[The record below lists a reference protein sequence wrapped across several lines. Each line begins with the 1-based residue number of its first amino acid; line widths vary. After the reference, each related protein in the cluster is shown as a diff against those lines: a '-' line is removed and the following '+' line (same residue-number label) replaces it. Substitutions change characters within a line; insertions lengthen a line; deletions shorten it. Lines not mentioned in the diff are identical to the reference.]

1 MKEWSEKE
9 DQIKKEDEKVIKY
22 KQLWNLFDDGDK
34 NKNQINILLSKSG
47 VEVIDY
53 FLRRDVEKYESEP
66 EKNIKMLEELFSHAD
81 LNYINSNYN
90 DTNIL
95 MSCCEKGEPLLI
107 DLLLEEKYYAKKIDL
122 FKVDKNNENILHYLF
137 NRKNFDVDIDKIF
150 EKIMIYATSINKNKN
165 RVELLIKEDKNG
177 ITPLVIILK
186 KGWCNILKLYFK
198 YFEYK
203 PHIIKSNKNNYIHC
217 AIDGGNIKCLIS
229 ILNHCTLEELNQT
242 NSNGLTPSA
251 YAKEKKYY
259 YMSELIKEFQN
270 NYNNEEFKNILM
282 LPKIDS
288 NDIIKLFVDKNYSDV
303 QKYLYKYKINQSI
316 NVNVNNKYSNISFE
330 WNSLLTKRL
339 DAFNKGITPEHIL
352 SKFIKN
358 NKNNKKNN
366 NNNNS
371 YQNKKNVIATLYEFN
386 KFFNKYINE
395 NVIKDHIDEE
405 YNYSIDIVVYNKII
419 YYYKICD
426 YDSFLK
432 YINLYFTNIYPQC
445 NNDENDNND
454 KNENNKI
461 RINNYYKFIT
471 FVNISFL
478 LIEYFIKDNNEQ
490 FCQIIMDELEK
501 YFTKI
506 SPNEVA
512 NKKDKIVE
520 DNSVKNSDKR
530 KEIIKYL
537 NNNEILNPL
546 NNNLDDS
553 LCYLYLLEIYYIIKF
568 NSSKSEAIK
577 RINKLSN
584 IKFFNL
590 KSKEENEG
598 KEEKEEKEEEDEEEE
613 GEIEDNNIFD
623 DIHIDNNKN
632 NAKILNNSRQIIKK
646 VKIFMKNSNLANFA
660 DRSKLFYYEL
670 KSYLYYLSGDINKSN
685 SKIFNIKKKL
695 EANNIKSNEHKMFY
709 YNSQGI
715 INLRLKKY
723 SLAEHFFKLGINLF
737 KLIHNNLNTPDSIYH
752 NDIVINKS
760 EYLYKMKYNLGLSYF
775 YNNNYKEAFNI
786 FNELKDIQ
794 EIKNNIFFWFRFG
807 LTSLNLYLFS
817 LRKLKQKRRKYY
829 QDLNN
834 HKQKNDNEE
843 KTVENDSITSEKNS
857 IDELYEEYLKIYG
870 KETKY
875 EIETRSNKMNAIFIE
890 NNNTSNKKIINENH
904 LDISINSFKK
914 VLKIYKKMNLQNEN
928 KKAEDLK
935 FIFNFYTKNIGET
948 KEFKNMINKQNTN
961 KKSNI
966 PKSLIYSCYL
976 NLLFSYHL
984 KKKYLEIILLIK
996 NIKKEKIILSNS
1008 IKRKIKYYELLALIN
1023 LNRNKNAEDLINDQI
1038 NKYGNIDKDANNDFD
1053 CFNVDDC
1060 QIEKDINHKIL
1071 LQIGQVFIYCRNKNY
1086 EKAENKLLDI
1096 IKNNYNGNEDI
1107 SRYYYQLMIYILSSQ
1122 NKKNKTI
1129 NLIKYRWTQIQNS
1142 QNNINNNTHYY
1153 EDNNG

>member
-1 MKEWSEKE
+1 MKEWSVKE
-9 DQIKKEDEKVIKY
+9 DQIKKEDEKVIIY

-34 NKNQINILLSKSG
+34 NKNQINILLNKIG
-47 VEVIDY
+47 AEVIDY
-53 FLRRDVEKYESEP
+53 FLRRDVEKYEIEP

-95 MSCCEKGEPLLI
+95 MSCCEKGEPILI
-107 DLLLEEKYYAKKIDL
+107 DLLLEEKYYTKKIDL

-137 NRKNFDVDIDKIF
+137 NRNVFDVDIDKIF
-150 EKIMIYATSINKNKN
+150 EKIMIYATSNNKNKN
-165 RVELLIKEDKNG
+165 RVELLTKEDKNG
-177 ITPLVIILK
+177 ITPLVIILR
-186 KGWCNILKLYFK
+186 KGWYNILKIYFK

-203 PHIIKSNKNNYIHC
+203 SHIIKSNKNNYIHC
-217 AIDGGNIKCLIS
+217 AIEGRNIKCLIS
-229 ILNHCTLEELNQT
+229 ILNHCTLEELNQS

-251 YAKEKKYY
+251 YAKEKKYF

-270 NYNNEEFKNILM
+270 NYNNEEFKNILT

-288 NDIIKLFVDKNYSDV
+288 DDIIKLYADKNYSDV

-316 NVNVNNKYSNISFE
+316 NINVNNKYSNISFE
-330 WNSLLTKRL
+330 WNSLLTKKL

-405 YNYSIDIVVYNKII
+405 YNYCIDIVVYNKII

-432 YINLYFTNIYPQC
+432 YINLYFTNIYPQSEN
-445 NNDENDNND
+445 NNDENDINND
-454 KNENNKI
+454 NKSNEKI
-461 RINNYYKFIT
+461 RTNYYKYIT

-478 LIEYFIKDNNEQ
+478 LVEYFIKDSNEQ
-490 FCQIIMDELEK
+490 FCQIILDELDK

-506 SPNEVA
+506 SQTQE
-512 NKKDKIVE
+512 KKDINNN
-520 DNSVKNSDKR
+520 DNMEKSSDKK

-537 NNNEILNPL
+537 NNNEVLNPL
-546 NNNLDDS
+546 NKNLDDS
-553 LCYLYLLEIYYIIKF
+553 LCYFYLLQIYFIIKF
-568 NSSKSEAIK
+568 NSSKSELIK

-584 IKFFNL
+584 NKFVNF
-590 KSKEENEG
+590 KSD
-598 KEEKEEKEEEDEEEE
+598 EEKEEEDEEEE

-623 DIHIDNNKN
+623 DIHLDNNRN
-632 NAKILNNSRQIIKK
+632 NIKILNNSRQIIKK
-646 VKIFMKNSNLANFA
+646 VKIIMKNSNLNNFA
-660 DRSKLFYYEL
+660 NRFKMFYYEL
-670 KSYLYYLSGDINKSN
+670 KSYFYYLSGDINKSI

-695 EANNIKSNEHKMFY
+695 EADNLKSNEHKMFY

-794 EIKNNIFFWFRFG
+794 EIKDNIYFWFRFG
-807 LTSLNLYLFS
+807 LSSLNLYLFS
-817 LRKLKQKRRKYY
+817 LRKLKEKKRKYY

-834 HKQKNDNEE
+834 NKQKNDNEE
-843 KTVENDSITSEKNS
+843 KIDENDFISSESNS
-857 IDELYEEYLKIYG
+857 IDELYEEYEKMYG
-870 KETKY
+870 KENKY
-875 EIETRSNKMNAIFIE
+875 IEIETRSIKANKIFLE
-890 NNNTSNKKIINENH
+890 NNDIKNKKNNNDNH

-914 VLKIYKKMNLQNEN
+914 VLKIYKKIKFQNEN
-928 KKAEDLK
+928 KKTEDLK
-935 FIFNFYTKNIGET
+935 FIYNFYTKNIGET
-948 KEFKNMINKQNTN
+948 KEFKNMINRQNSN
-961 KKSNI
+961 KKTNI
-966 PKSLIYSCYL
+966 QKSLIYSCYL

-996 NIKKEKIILSNS
+996 NIKKEKILSNS

-1023 LNRNKNAEDLINDQI
+1023 LNRIKSAEDLINEEI

-1071 LQIGQVFIYCRNKNY
+1071 LEIGQVFIDCRNKNY

>member
-9 DQIKKEDEKVIKY
+9 DQIKKEDEKVIIY

-34 NKNQINILLSKSG
+34 NKNQINILLNKIG

-53 FLRRDVEKYESEP
+53 FLRTDVEKYEIEP

-107 DLLLEEKYYAKKIDL
+107 DLLLEEKYYTKKIDL

-137 NRKNFDVDIDKIF
+137 NRNVFDVDIDKIF
-150 EKIMIYATSINKNKN
+150 EKIMIYANSNNKNKN
-165 RVELLIKEDKNG
+165 RVELLTKEDKNG
-177 ITPLVIILK
+177 ITPLVIILR
-186 KGWCNILKLYFK
+186 KGWCNILKIYFK

-251 YAKEKKYY
+251 YAKEKKYF

-366 NNNNS
+366 NNINS
-371 YQNKKNVIATLYEFN
+371 YQNKKNVVATLYEFN

-445 NNDENDNND
+445 QNDNN
-454 KNENNKI
+454 E
-461 RINNYYKFIT
+461 RVNYYKYIT

-478 LIEYFIKDNNEQ
+478 LVEYFIKDKNKQ
-490 FCQIIMDELEK
+490 FSQIIMDELDK
-501 YFTKI
+501 YLSKI
-506 SPNEVA
+506 PPKNDFS
-512 NKKDKIVE
+512 D
-520 DNSVKNSDKR
+520 NSDKK

-537 NNNEILNPL
+537 NDNEVLNPL
-546 NNNLDDS
+546 NNSLDDS
-553 LCYLYLLEIYYIIKF
+553 LCYLYLLEIYSCIKF
-568 NSSKSEAIK
+568 NISKSETMK

-584 IKFFNL
+584 NKFINL
-590 KSKEENEG
+590 KSDEEN
-598 KEEKEEKEEEDEEEE
+598 EEEDEEEE

-623 DIHIDNNKN
+623 DIHTDNNRN
-632 NAKILNNSRQIIKK
+632 NSKIINNSRQIIKK
-646 VKIFMKNSNLANFA
+646 AKIIMKNSNLNNFA
-660 DRSKLFYYEL
+660 DRFNLFYYEL
-670 KSYLYYLSGDINKSN
+670 KSYLYYLSGDINKSS

-695 EANNIKSNEHKMFY
+695 ETNNIKSNEHKMFY

-807 LTSLNLYLFS
+807 LSSLNLYLLS
-817 LRKLKQKRRKYY
+817 LRKLKQKKRKYY

-834 HKQKNDNEE
+834 HKPKNDNEE
-843 KTVENDSITSEKNS
+843 KTEENDFVTSESNS
-857 IDELYEEYLKIYG
+857 IDELYEEYEKIYG
-870 KETKY
+870 KENKY
-875 EIETRSNKMNAIFIE
+875 IGIETRSYKMNKIFLE
-890 NNNTSNKKIINENH
+890 NNDSNNKKNINENH

-928 KKAEDLK
+928 KKSEDLK

-996 NIKKEKIILSNS
+996 NIKKEKILSNS

-1023 LNRNKNAEDLINDQI
+1023 LNRNKSAEELINDEI

-1071 LQIGQVFIYCRNKNY
+1071 LQIGQVFIYCRNQNY

-1107 SRYYYQLMIYILSSQ
+1107 SRYYYKLMIYVLSSQ

>member
-9 DQIKKEDEKVIKY
+9 DQIKKEDEKVIIY

-34 NKNQINILLSKSG
+34 NKNQINILLNKIG

-53 FLRRDVEKYESEP
+53 FLRTDVEKYEIEP

-107 DLLLEEKYYAKKIDL
+107 DLLLEEKYYTKKIDL

-137 NRKNFDVDIDKIF
+137 NRNVFDVDIDKIF
-150 EKIMIYATSINKNKN
+150 EKIMIYANSNNKNKN
-165 RVELLIKEDKNG
+165 RVELLTKEDKNG
-177 ITPLVIILK
+177 ITPLVIILR
-186 KGWCNILKLYFK
+186 KGWCNILKIYFK

-251 YAKEKKYY
+251 YAKEKKYF

-366 NNNNS
+366 NNINS
-371 YQNKKNVIATLYEFN
+371 YQNKKNVVATLYEFN

-445 NNDENDNND
+445 QNDNN
-454 KNENNKI
+454 E
-461 RINNYYKFIT
+461 RVNYYKYIT

-478 LIEYFIKDNNEQ
+478 LVEYFIKDKNKQ
-490 FCQIIMDELEK
+490 FSQIIMDELDK
-501 YFTKI
+501 YLSKI
-506 SPNEVA
+506 PPKNDFSE
-512 NKKDKIVE
+512 
-520 DNSVKNSDKR
+520 NSDKK

-537 NNNEILNPL
+537 NDNEVLNPL
-546 NNNLDDS
+546 NNSLDDS
-553 LCYLYLLEIYYIIKF
+553 LCYLYLLEIYSCIKF
-568 NSSKSEAIK
+568 NISKSETMK

-584 IKFFNL
+584 NKFINL
-590 KSKEENEG
+590 KSDEEN
-598 KEEKEEKEEEDEEEE
+598 EEEDEEEE

-623 DIHIDNNKN
+623 DIHTDNNRN
-632 NAKILNNSRQIIKK
+632 NSKIINNSRQIIKK
-646 VKIFMKNSNLANFA
+646 AKIIMKNSNLNNFA
-660 DRSKLFYYEL
+660 DRFNLFYYEL
-670 KSYLYYLSGDINKSN
+670 KSYLYYLSGDINKS
-685 SKIFNIKKKL
+685 SYKIFNIKKKL
-695 EANNIKSNEHKMFY
+695 ETNNIKSNEHKMFY

-807 LTSLNLYLFS
+807 LSSLNLYLLS
-817 LRKLKQKRRKYY
+817 LRKLKQKKRKYY

-834 HKQKNDNEE
+834 HKPKNDNEE
-843 KTVENDSITSEKNS
+843 KTEENDFVTSESNS
-857 IDELYEEYLKIYG
+857 IDELYEEYEKIYG
-870 KETKY
+870 KENKY
-875 EIETRSNKMNAIFIE
+875 IGIETRSYKMNKIFLE
-890 NNNTSNKKIINENH
+890 NNDTNNKKNINENH

-928 KKAEDLK
+928 KKSEDLK

-996 NIKKEKIILSNS
+996 NIKKEKILSNS

-1023 LNRNKNAEDLINDQI
+1023 LNRNKSAEELINDQI

-1071 LQIGQVFIYCRNKNY
+1071 LQIGQVFIDCRNKNY

-1107 SRYYYQLMIYILSSQ
+1107 SRYYYQLMIYVLSSQ

-1129 NLIKYRWTQIQNS
+1129 NLIKYRWTQIQNG
-1142 QNNINNNTHYY
+1142 QNNINNNSTHYY

>member
-1 MKEWSEKE
+1 M
-9 DQIKKEDEKVIKY
+9 
-22 KQLWNLFDDGDK
+22 
-34 NKNQINILLSKSG
+34 
-47 VEVIDY
+47 
-53 FLRRDVEKYESEP
+53 
-66 EKNIKMLEELFSHAD
+66 
-81 LNYINSNYN
+81 
-90 DTNIL
+90 
-95 MSCCEKGEPLLI
+95 
-107 DLLLEEKYYAKKIDL
+107 
-122 FKVDKNNENILHYLF
+122 
-137 NRKNFDVDIDKIF
+137 
-150 EKIMIYATSINKNKN
+150 
-165 RVELLIKEDKNG
+165 
-177 ITPLVIILK
+177 
-186 KGWCNILKLYFK
+186 
-198 YFEYK
+198 
-203 PHIIKSNKNNYIHC
+203 
-217 AIDGGNIKCLIS
+217 
-229 ILNHCTLEELNQT
+229 
-242 NSNGLTPSA
+242 
-251 YAKEKKYY
+251 
-259 YMSELIKEFQN
+259 
-270 NYNNEEFKNILM
+270 
-282 LPKIDS
+282 
-288 NDIIKLFVDKNYSDV
+288 
-303 QKYLYKYKINQSI
+303 
-316 NVNVNNKYSNISFE
+316 
-330 WNSLLTKRL
+330 
-339 DAFNKGITPEHIL
+339 
-352 SKFIKN
+352 
-358 NKNNKKNN
+358 
-366 NNNNS
+366 
-371 YQNKKNVIATLYEFN
+371 
-386 KFFNKYINE
+386 
-395 NVIKDHIDEE
+395 
-405 YNYSIDIVVYNKII
+405 
-419 YYYKICD
+419 
-426 YDSFLK
+426 K

-445 NNDENDNND
+445 NNDENSNDNG
-454 KNENNKI
+454 KI
-461 RINNYYKFIT
+461 RIKNYYKFIT

-478 LIEYFIKDNNEQ
+478 LVEYFIKDNNGQ

-501 YFTKI
+501 YFNKI
-506 SPNEVA
+506 SPN
-512 NKKDKIVE
+512 KKDGN
-520 DNSVKNSDKR
+520 DNDNDDNTSENSDKR

-537 NNNEILNPL
+537 NNNEVLNSL
-546 NNNLDDS
+546 NNTVDDS

-584 IKFFNL
+584 VKFLNL
-590 KSKEENEG
+590 KTEVEN
-598 KEEKEEKEEEDEEEE
+598 EEKEEEDEEEE
-613 GEIEDNNIFD
+613 GEIEDNNNFD
-623 DIHIDNNKN
+623 DNKN
-632 NAKILNNSRQIIKK
+632 NAKILNNSRQILKK
-646 VKIFMKNSNLANFA
+646 VKIFMKNSNLNNFA
-660 DRSKLFYYEL
+660 DRFKLFYYEL
-670 KSYLYYLSGDINKSN
+670 KSYSYYLSDDKNKNKNKSI
-685 SKIFNIKKKL
+685 SKIFNVKKKL
-695 EANNIKSNEHKMFY
+695 ETDNIKSNEHKMFY

-807 LTSLNLYLFS
+807 LSSLNLYLLS

-843 KTVENDSITSEKNS
+843 KTIENDSIASEKNS

-870 KETKY
+870 KENKY
-875 EIETRSNKMNAIFIE
+875 EIETRSNKMNTIFLEI
-890 NNNTSNKKIINENH
+890 NNDTNNKKTINENH
-904 LDISINSFKK
+904 LDISISSFKK
-914 VLKIYKKMNLQNEN
+914 VLKIYKKINLQNLQNEN
-928 KKAEDLK
+928 KKLEDLK

-948 KEFKNMINKQNTN
+948 KEFKNMINKQNIT
-961 KKSNI
+961 KKNNI

-996 NIKKEKIILSNS
+996 NIKKEKIVLSNS

-1023 LNRNKNAEDLINDQI
+1023 LNRNKSAEDLINDQI

-1071 LQIGQVFIYCRNKNY
+1071 LQIGQVFIYCRNQNY

-1107 SRYYYQLMIYILSSQ
+1107 SRYYYKLMIYVLSSQ

>member
-9 DQIKKEDEKVIKY
+9 DQIKKEDEKVIIY

-34 NKNQINILLSKSG
+34 NKNQINILLNKIG

-53 FLRRDVEKYESEP
+53 FLRTDVEKYEIEP

-107 DLLLEEKYYAKKIDL
+107 DLLLEEKYYTKKIDL

-137 NRKNFDVDIDKIF
+137 NRNVFDVDIDKIF
-150 EKIMIYATSINKNKN
+150 EKIMIYANSNNKNKN
-165 RVELLIKEDKNG
+165 RVELLTKEDKNG
-177 ITPLVIILK
+177 ITPLVIILR
-186 KGWCNILKLYFK
+186 KGWCNILKIYFK

-251 YAKEKKYY
+251 YAKEKKYF

-366 NNNNS
+366 NNINS
-371 YQNKKNVIATLYEFN
+371 YQNKKNVVATLYEFN

-445 NNDENDNND
+445 QNDNN
-454 KNENNKI
+454 E
-461 RINNYYKFIT
+461 RVNYYKYIT

-478 LIEYFIKDNNEQ
+478 LVEYFIKDKNKQ
-490 FCQIIMDELEK
+490 FSQIIMDELDK
-501 YFTKI
+501 YLSKI
-506 SPNEVA
+506 PPKNDFS
-512 NKKDKIVE
+512 D
-520 DNSVKNSDKR
+520 NSDKK

-537 NNNEILNPL
+537 NDNEVLNPL
-546 NNNLDDS
+546 NNSLDDS
-553 LCYLYLLEIYYIIKF
+553 LCYLYLLEIYSCIKF
-568 NSSKSEAIK
+568 NISKSETMK

-584 IKFFNL
+584 NKFINL
-590 KSKEENEG
+590 KSDEEN
-598 KEEKEEKEEEDEEEE
+598 EEEDEEEE

-623 DIHIDNNKN
+623 DIHTDNNRN
-632 NAKILNNSRQIIKK
+632 NAKLINNSRQIIKK
-646 VKIFMKNSNLANFA
+646 AKIIMKNSNLNNFA
-660 DRSKLFYYEL
+660 DRFNLFYYEL
-670 KSYLYYLSGDINKSN
+670 KSYLYYLSGDINKSS

-695 EANNIKSNEHKMFY
+695 ETNNIKSNEHKMFY

-807 LTSLNLYLFS
+807 LSSLNLYLLS
-817 LRKLKQKRRKYY
+817 LRKLKQKKRKYY

-834 HKQKNDNEE
+834 HKPKNDNEE
-843 KTVENDSITSEKNS
+843 KTEENDFVTSESNS
-857 IDELYEEYLKIYG
+857 IDELYEEYEKIYG
-870 KETKY
+870 KENKY
-875 EIETRSNKMNAIFIE
+875 IEIETRSYKMNKIFLE
-890 NNNTSNKKIINENH
+890 NNDLNNKKNINENH

-928 KKAEDLK
+928 KKSEDLK

-996 NIKKEKIILSNS
+996 NIKKEKILSNS

-1023 LNRNKNAEDLINDQI
+1023 LNRNKSAEELINDQI

-1071 LQIGQVFIYCRNKNY
+1071 LQIGQVFIDCRNKNY

-1107 SRYYYQLMIYILSSQ
+1107 SRYYYQLMIYVLSSQ

-1129 NLIKYRWTQIQNS
+1129 NLIKYRWTQIQNG
-1142 QNNINNNTHYY
+1142 QNNINNNSTHYY

>member
-1 MKEWSEKE
+1 
-9 DQIKKEDEKVIKY
+9 
-22 KQLWNLFDDGDK
+22 
-34 NKNQINILLSKSG
+34 
-47 VEVIDY
+47 
-53 FLRRDVEKYESEP
+53 
-66 EKNIKMLEELFSHAD
+66 
-81 LNYINSNYN
+81 
-90 DTNIL
+90 
-95 MSCCEKGEPLLI
+95 
-107 DLLLEEKYYAKKIDL
+107 
-122 FKVDKNNENILHYLF
+122 
-137 NRKNFDVDIDKIF
+137 
-150 EKIMIYATSINKNKN
+150 
-165 RVELLIKEDKNG
+165 
-177 ITPLVIILK
+177 
-186 KGWCNILKLYFK
+186 
-198 YFEYK
+198 
-203 PHIIKSNKNNYIHC
+203 
-217 AIDGGNIKCLIS
+217 
-229 ILNHCTLEELNQT
+229 
-242 NSNGLTPSA
+242 
-251 YAKEKKYY
+251 
-259 YMSELIKEFQN
+259 
-270 NYNNEEFKNILM
+270 M

-366 NNNNS
+366 NNNS

-386 KFFNKYINE
+386 KFFNKYIND

-445 NNDENDNND
+445 NNDENSNDNG
-454 KNENNKI
+454 KI
-461 RINNYYKFIT
+461 RIKNYYKFIT

-478 LIEYFIKDNNEQ
+478 LVEYFIKDNNGQ

-501 YFTKI
+501 YFNKI
-506 SPNEVA
+506 SPN
-512 NKKDKIVE
+512 KIDNNDND
-520 DNSVKNSDKR
+520 DNSFENSDKR

-537 NNNEILNPL
+537 NNNEVLNSL
-546 NNNLDDS
+546 NNTVDDS

-568 NSSKSEAIK
+568 NSSKSEVIK

-584 IKFFNL
+584 VKFLNL
-590 KSKEENEG
+590 KTEVEN
-598 KEEKEEKEEEDEEEE
+598 EEKEEEDEEEE
-613 GEIEDNNIFD
+613 GEIEDNNNFD
-623 DIHIDNNKN
+623 DNKN
-632 NAKILNNSRQIIKK
+632 NAKILNNSRQILKK
-646 VKIFMKNSNLANFA
+646 VKIFMKNSNLNNFA
-660 DRSKLFYYEL
+660 NRFKLFYYEL
-670 KSYLYYLSGDINKSN
+670 KSYSYYLSDDKNKNKNKSI
-685 SKIFNIKKKL
+685 SKIFNVKKKL
-695 EANNIKSNEHKMFY
+695 EADNIKSNEHKMFY

-807 LTSLNLYLFS
+807 LSSLNLYLLS

-829 QDLNN
+829 QDLNS

-843 KTVENDSITSEKNS
+843 KTIENDSISSEKNS

-870 KETKY
+870 KENKF
-875 EIETRSNKMNAIFIE
+875 EIETRSNKMNTIFLEI
-890 NNNTSNKKIINENH
+890 NNDTNNKKTINENH
-904 LDISINSFKK
+904 LDISISSFKK
-914 VLKIYKKMNLQNEN
+914 VLKIYKKINLQNLQNEN
-928 KKAEDLK
+928 KKLEDLK

-948 KEFKNMINKQNTN
+948 
-961 KKSNI
+961 
-966 PKSLIYSCYL
+966 KSLIYSCYL

-996 NIKKEKIILSNS
+996 NIKKEKIVLSNS

-1023 LNRNKNAEDLINDQI
+1023 LNRNKSAEDLINDQI

-1071 LQIGQVFIYCRNKNY
+1071 LQIGQVFIYCRNQNY

-1107 SRYYYQLMIYILSSQ
+1107 SRYYYKLMIYVLSSQ